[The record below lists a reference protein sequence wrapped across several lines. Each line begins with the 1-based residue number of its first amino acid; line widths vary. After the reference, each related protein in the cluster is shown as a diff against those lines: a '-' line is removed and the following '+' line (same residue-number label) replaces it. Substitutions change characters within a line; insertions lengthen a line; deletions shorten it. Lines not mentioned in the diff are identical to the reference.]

1 MWPELD
7 EAPPRP
13 ADQLLEGVLRRGREL
28 RQVARRQRQIGW
40 LGRVAAAVAVAG
52 VTASLVHGVDGTADR
67 PSDEVAAPLPDG
79 SGDGSSPTTTG
90 DGSTTVATSPG
101 AVGEGDGTT
110 TTADGGTDNRREAP
124 LVVLEQRGTDGRYRS
139 VVLHPNGDLVPVTA
153 ATADRQMPVLSPQ
166 GDLVAYQVLAPHPLT
181 AQPRWEVFI
190 VRTDG
195 TARRQVTGGLV
206 DGGPRLVEPP
216 LGAGNRWPSWSPDGR
231 QLTFSCS
238 GPTGLPVVCISR
250 ADGSGR
256 RGITT
261 EGQGF
266 YQPTWSPDGRSI
278 AAKREVG
285 AGRVDLWLLNPDGGA
300 TRSLPVPSQDPRG
313 VRLSWSA
320 DGREIVYANVAEAPF
335 GLVIVDVASGQRRV
349 VATPTPAR
357 FPIVCGRDQVLYL
370 QSGRGL
376 DDPEL
381 RTGPLVLVGS
391 DGSAPTTILPAQPD
405 VEHLPSS
412 CAAR

>member
-1 MWPELD
+1 VWPELD

-13 ADQLLEGVLRRGREL
+13 ADQLLDDVLRRGREL
-28 RQVARRQRQIGW
+28 RHAARRERQIGW
-40 LGRVAAAVAVAG
+40 LGRVAAVVAVAG
-52 VTASLVHGVDGTADR
+52 LAATLARGVDEAGERPSGDVAAPAAEGSGQGDTGTTTGEGGSTVATAPGTTGAVDSPSTAAGGVTASR
-67 PSDEVAAPLPDG
+67 AAPL
-79 SGDGSSPTTTG
+79 
-90 DGSTTVATSPG
+90 A
-101 AVGEGDGTT
+101 
-110 TTADGGTDNRREAP
+110 
-124 LVVLEQRGTDGRYRS
+124 VLEQRGADGLYRS

-166 GDLVAYQVLAPHPLT
+166 GDLVAYQVLSPHPLT
-181 AQPRWEVFI
+181 AQPRWEVFT

-195 TARRQVTGGLV
+195 TARHQVTGGLV
-206 DGGPRLVEPP
+206 EGGPRLVEPP

-238 GPTGLPVVCISR
+238 GPTGLPVICISR

-285 AGRVDLWLLNPDGGA
+285 AGRVDLWLLNPDGGEA
-300 TRSLPVPSQDPRG
+300 TSLPVPTLDPRG

-320 DGREIVYANVAEAPF
+320 DGRELVYANVAEAPF
-335 GLVIVDVASGQRRV
+335 GLVIVDVASGRQRV
-349 VATPTPAR
+349 VPTPTPAR

-370 QSGRGL
+370 QSDRGL
-376 DDPEL
+376 DDPGL
-381 RTGPLVLVGS
+381 RTGPLVLVGT
-391 DGSAPTTILPAQPD
+391 DGSAPTELLPADPD
-405 VEHLPSS
+405 GEHLPSS